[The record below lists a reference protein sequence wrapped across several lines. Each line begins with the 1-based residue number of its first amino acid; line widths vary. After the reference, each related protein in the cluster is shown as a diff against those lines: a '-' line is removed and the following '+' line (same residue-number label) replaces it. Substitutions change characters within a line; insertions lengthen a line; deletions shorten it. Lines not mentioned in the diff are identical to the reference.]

1 MSNNIN
7 NFKELLK
14 TYSVKIPIIQR
25 DYAQG
30 RNDGKTEKIREKFLN
45 SIFDALKSGKNL
57 HLDFVYGSVK
67 NNIFTPLDG
76 QQRLTTLF
84 LLHLYFGENTNLN
97 KFSYETR
104 ASSREFCE
112 KLIENMREI
121 KKEFL
126 PDTDDQAKKT
136 YISEQIKDRPWF
148 MAFWEQDPTVKS
160 MLTMLDDICQK
171 ANKNKINPENLDKL
185 TFSLL
190 KISDFGLDD
199 DLYIKMNARGK
210 PLNEFENFKAEFEK
224 FLDNKFKDKAENIAI
239 AIDTIWTDNFFAI
252 CKDPEKTFE
261 AMVNYKDFIFE
272 MLFYKNADKLDE
284 NSKIEDIKEGKN
296 DYNKVLKETN
306 DLEFLKF
313 AFENIN
319 DILDTAEKIFD
330 VYWDG
335 KSPYD
340 KKDKVCI
347 FDDMKENFYKN
358 GYKAKLGNSS
368 TEKECNVFEIM
379 PTDKFNLDQKIYLY
393 CLIFLLKNQNKKNIA
408 NKLTNIRN
416 KHNDRVL
423 LLRSNSVSFEINR
436 RQYQIAKD
444 IKGLEKELREDIYI
458 NESIKK
464 LQDYKYF
471 RGNIN
476 ILDGDIELGETIIEL
491 LSNYNTNIIIANL
504 VYYGFEGWVM
514 GKVWGGYKY
523 DKDYTKRLFGGEK
536 AWHTMLRSRNGKD
549 EDGKDWVNNKFGG
562 LKEVF
567 AELKEKGIINFDKI
581 NIEKCLAKKGIKKNS
596 WRYYFIKYRESFFEN
611 DERNIFAW
619 YGTNAYWC
627 EIKELETSLIIE
639 KISTNADRN
648 IKKTSGDENPFEKY
662 LRTELKY
669 EKKAIFD
676 INSIKLGNK
685 PVKVLDESYDIIEE
699 IIKQRS

>member
-239 AIDTIWTDNFFAI
+239 AIDTIWTDNFF
-252 CKDPEKTFE
+252 CY
-261 AMVNYKDFIFE
+261 M
-272 MLFYKNADKLDE
+272 
-284 NSKIEDIKEGKN
+284 
-296 DYNKVLKETN
+296 
-306 DLEFLKF
+306 
-313 AFENIN
+313 
-319 DILDTAEKIFD
+319 
-330 VYWDG
+330 
-335 KSPYD
+335 
-340 KKDKVCI
+340 
-347 FDDMKENFYKN
+347 
-358 GYKAKLGNSS
+358 
-368 TEKECNVFEIM
+368 
-379 PTDKFNLDQKIYLY
+379 
-393 CLIFLLKNQNKKNIA
+393 
-408 NKLTNIRN
+408 
-416 KHNDRVL
+416 
-423 LLRSNSVSFEINR
+423 
-436 RQYQIAKD
+436 
-444 IKGLEKELREDIYI
+444 
-458 NESIKK
+458 
-464 LQDYKYF
+464 
-471 RGNIN
+471 
-476 ILDGDIELGETIIEL
+476 
-491 LSNYNTNIIIANL
+491 
-504 VYYGFEGWVM
+504 
-514 GKVWGGYKY
+514 
-523 DKDYTKRLFGGEK
+523 
-536 AWHTMLRSRNGKD
+536 
-549 EDGKDWVNNKFGG
+549 
-562 LKEVF
+562 
-567 AELKEKGIINFDKI
+567 
-581 NIEKCLAKKGIKKNS
+581 
-596 WRYYFIKYRESFFEN
+596 
-611 DERNIFAW
+611 
-619 YGTNAYWC
+619 
-627 EIKELETSLIIE
+627 
-639 KISTNADRN
+639 
-648 IKKTSGDENPFEKY
+648 
-662 LRTELKY
+662 
-669 EKKAIFD
+669 
-676 INSIKLGNK
+676 
-685 PVKVLDESYDIIEE
+685 
-699 IIKQRS
+699 QRP

>member
-45 SIFDALKSGKNL
+45 SIFDALKSGENL

-171 ANKNKINPENLDKL
+171 ANENKINPENLDKL

-272 MLFYKNADKLDE
+272 MLFHKNIDLD
-284 NSKIEDIKEGKN
+284 SKSTLDDVNNGKN
-296 DYNKVLKETN
+296 DFDKVFN
-306 DLEFLKF
+306 NIDDLEFLNF

-319 DILDTAEKIFD
+319 EILKDAKEIFD

-335 KSPYD
+335 N
-340 KKDKVCI
+340 KDYNKENKVCV
-347 FDDMKENFYKN
+347 FDDEEDNFY
-358 GYKAKLGNSS
+358 GDIYTASLGGSKTPKKYNI
-368 TEKECNVFEIM
+368 FEIM
-379 PTDKFNLDQKIYLY
+379 PFQHFNNDHK
-393 CLIFLLKNQNKKNIA
+393 IFLYSLILLMKIKDENRIL
-408 NKLTNIRN
+408 KLTKIRN
-416 KHNDRVL
+416 NYNKEMFYW
-423 LLRSNSVSFEINR
+423 RSSRWDFERKGIDNFNK
-436 RQYQIAKD
+436 QVKKAIDIIQKD
-444 IKGLEKELREDIYI
+444 YCMDENLQKM
-458 NESIKK
+458 KK
-464 LQDYKYF
+464 FYDYKYLK
-471 RGNIN
+471 GNID
-476 ILDGDIELGETIIEL
+476 ILDNNPEIGNKIIKL
-491 LSNYNTNIIIANL
+491 FNQPTHVAIKNL
-504 VYYGFEGWVM
+504 IYHGFKGWVL
-514 GKVWGGYKY
+514 GYSYGSAPK
-523 DKDYTKRLFGGEK
+523 TLFGGTDT
-536 AWHTMLRSRNGKD
+536 WHMILTRDTDRKWQKNSND
-549 EDGKDWVNNKFGG
+549 FGG
-562 LKEVF
+562 LKEVLKNLNIAEIKTNF
-567 AELKEKGIINFDKI
+567 KEYELKEKGFYKD
-581 NIEKCLAKKGIKKNS
+581 S
-596 WRYYFIKYRESFFEN
+596 WEYYFIKY
-611 DERNIFAW
+611 
-619 YGTNAYWC
+619 
-627 EIKELETSLIIE
+627 
-639 KISTNADRN
+639 
-648 IKKTSGDENPFEKY
+648 SG
-662 LRTELKY
+662 
-669 EKKAIFD
+669 AIFD
-676 INSIKLGNK
+676 DNKNLIVWYDSDSNERTISLSIKNFDGVNPSDHDKYTFGRILKSIFENK
-685 PVKVLDESYDIIEE
+685 NVFFEKEYVKIGRYKVFFKKDYIEISGDKIHLDTKKDIIE
-699 IIKQRS
+699 IIKDKIN

>member
-45 SIFDALKSGKNL
+45 SIFDALKSGENL

-239 AIDTIWTDNFFAI
+239 AIDTIWTDNFFTI

-423 LLRSNSVSFEINR
+423 LLRSNSISFEINR

-491 LSNYNTNIIIANL
+491 LSSYNTNIIIANL

-514 GKVWGGYKY
+514 GKVWGD

-567 AELKEKGIINFDKI
+567 TELKEKRIINFDKI
-581 NIEKCLAKKGIKKNS
+581 NIEKCLATKGIKKNS

-627 EIKELETSLIIE
+627 EIKELETSLKIE

-648 IKKTSGDENPFEKY
+648 IKKTSGDENPFKKY
-662 LRTELKY
+662 LMTELKY

-685 PVKVLDESYDIIEE
+685 PAKVLDESYDIIEE